1 MTATVPTVAAFFDD
15 ATFSVT
21 YLVSCPATKRAA
33 VIDPVLDFDI
43 KAARTGTKQA
53 DRVLAAAAEA
63 GVMVD
68 WVLETHVH
76 ADHLTA
82 ARHVAAGTG
91 AAVGIG
97 SGVTAVQQTFRPI
110 FGAADVAPDG
120 SQFDRLFADGERFAI
135 GDLEVEVL
143 HTPGH
148 TPSCVVYAVGDAI
161 FVGDTLFMPDFGTA
175 RCDFPGGDAATLY
188 RSIRRILERPAA
200 TRIFVAHDYKAP
212 GRDVYAWETSVGA
225 ERAGNVHV
233 RDGVTEAEFV
243 AMRTARDAKLAM
255 PGLIL
260 PALQVNIRAG
270 AMPPADADGQVY
282 LRLPVD
288 RI

>member
-1 MTATVPTVAAFFDD
+1 
-15 ATFSVT
+15 
-21 YLVSCPATKRAA
+21 
-33 VIDPVLDFDI
+33 
-43 KAARTGTKQA
+43 
-53 DRVLAAAAEA
+53 
-63 GVMVD
+63 
-68 WVLETHVH
+68 VLETHVH

-120 SQFDRLFADGERFAI
+120 SQFDRLFADGERFAV

-148 TPSCVVYAVGDAI
+148 TPSCVVYAVGDAL

-200 TRIFVAHDYKAP
+200 TCIFVAHITRRPA
-212 GRDVYAWETSVGA
+212 AI
-225 ERAGNVHV
+225 
-233 RDGVTEAEFV
+233 
-243 AMRTARDAKLAM
+243 AMRGRPASAPSGRARPCPRRRDRGGVCGDAHGQGRQARHARPHPARP
-255 PGLIL
+255 PGQH
-260 PALQVNIRAG
+260 PRRRHAARG
-270 AMPPADADGQVY
+270 RRRQVY